1 MTTQSTQSSRLG
13 IIGFGQVGQ
22 AMAGVLAQT
31 HAVNI
36 FDLRAD
42 LCRVHPLVVDGKV
55 SLMASATALVEASEI
70 VLFCLPT
77 PEASRAVASQIAG
90 VMRPGLV
97 VMETSTVA
105 PQDVF
110 ALDGLLSPGG
120 ARVVDTAVIGGIH
133 ALSNGQAVFLVGA
146 AEQEAGPVA
155 EILQRLAAEIFYLN
169 RQGGGMRAK
178 LVANAVSH
186 GVYVVLAEAMA
197 VGAAQDIPME
207 VIYRLLARES
217 GLARPLTHRIGERL
231 MKGNFSGGMSTAN
244 ARKDSRL
251 FLETAH
257 ELNVPVFA
265 IQAAHSVYEI
275 AAGEGML
282 ADDYAIVATLWEKWL
297 GRKLTSGETV

>member
-1 MTTQSTQSSRLG
+1 MTQHHSQSNRLG

-22 AMAGVLAQT
+22 AMAGVLTQS
-31 HAVNI
+31 HAVSI
-36 FDLRAD
+36 FDLRTEQ
-42 LCRVHPLVVDGKV
+42 CRTHPLVEEGKV
-55 SLMASATALVEASEI
+55 KLMSSATALVDSSDI
-70 VLFCLPT
+70 VIFCLPT
-77 PEASRAVASQIAG
+77 PEASREVAAQIAG
-90 VMRPGLV
+90 AMRPGLV

-105 PQDVF
+105 PQDVL

-146 AEQEAGPVA
+146 AEDDSGPVA
-155 EILQRLAAEIFYLN
+155 GVLQRLAAEIFYLN

-186 GVYVVLAEAMA
+186 GVYIVLAEAIA
-197 VGAAQDIPME
+197 VGAAQDIPMD

-217 GLARPLTHRIGERL
+217 GLARPLTHRIGERFL
-231 MKGNFSGGMSTAN
+231 KGNFAGGMSTAN
-244 ARKDSRL
+244 ARKDSKL

-265 IQAAHSVYEI
+265 MQAAHSVYEI
-275 AAGEGML
+275 AASEGL
-282 ADDYAIVATLWEKWL
+282 AADDYAIVATLWEKWL
-297 GRKLTSGETV
+297 GRKLRTEEAT